1 MKTGVKMTPSKN
13 YKPFMTYLSP
23 KEYIDL
29 KRFSK
34 ANKVAMSQLVREG
47 VAARLSMENPY
58 STGFNDGLKKAV
70 EITKGLKASEMR
82 FPSGKSFGE
91 LIEEAVIGQF
101 IVEAKHEA
109 NRTTEPVPVV

>member
-1 MKTGVKMTPSKN
+1 MTPSKN

-23 KEYIDL
+23 KEYTSL

-34 ANKVAMSQLVREG
+34 ASKMPMAQLVREG
-47 VAARLSMENPY
+47 VAARLSTGNPY
-58 STGFNDGLKKAV
+58 NTGFNDGLKKAV

-91 LIEEAVIGQF
+91 LVEDAVIGQL
-101 IVEAKHEA
+101 IVEKEHEA
-109 NRTTEPVPVV
+109 NGTTEPVPVV